1 MAPSVQRWIYRGD
14 FLFRLLTPRL
24 THHTHTSKE
33 NNINTDMLQCA
44 CHAVLYTAY
53 WYKKKTKERE
63 REFQWFDPCI
73 GGLLQKK
80 RYSWQSMRIV
90 HNGWISMHSRKM
102 ETACH
107 LAHIFRSLCDIC
119 CCCRYFFFP
128 ILLDV
133 FQHIHCA
140 CVNRPLHL
148 RSERW
153 TICFLFLAV
162 CVCVLMLLSLSWFCD
177 WFTSPVFHFR

>member
-1 MAPSVQRWIYRGD
+1 MNLSRW
-14 FLFRLLTPRL
+14 LFVPAFDASFNTS
-24 THHTHTSKE
+24 HTHK
-33 NNINTDMLQCA
+33 QGKQ
-44 CHAVLYTAY
+44 
-53 WYKKKTKERE
+53 YKHRYATMCMPCCIIYCILIQKKTKERE

-162 CVCVLMLLSLSWFCD
+162 CVCVCWCYCLYRDFVIDSHRLF
-177 WFTSPVFHFR
+177 FIFAKPT